1 MSLQEMIGTMDEL
14 SALHDELIA
23 LSDEKAQAII
33 NNDIPA
39 LQQLTVKERKLV
51 QKLEQGEKRRTE
63 VTERYATEKGMQ
75 VVTVTAILENL
86 DSVDEQREFE
96 AAAIRLTEKL
106 TKLKSKEQASRELVQ
121 QSMQFIQ
128 YSLNLLSP
136 SINTMNYGSGKD
148 KKSGNRSV
156 FDSKA

>member
-14 SALHDELIA
+14 SDVHDELIA
-23 LSDEKAQAII
+23 TSDEKAQTII

-39 LQQLTVKERKLV
+39 LQQVLIKERKLV
-51 QKLEQGEKRRTE
+51 QKLQQSEKRRTE
-63 VTERYATEKGMQ
+63 ATERYATERGLPE
-75 VVTVTAILENL
+75 VTVTAILDSL
-86 DSVDEQREFE
+86 DSETDQQKFE
-96 AAAIRLTEKL
+96 KAAVKLTEKL
-106 TKLKSKEQASRELVQ
+106 AELKSKEQASRALVE